1 VSSSPSSSV
10 ADRFGVTFL
19 FSLIAHAVVVLG
31 ITFSV
36 AVQPTSLPA
45 LDVILVQSASGET
58 PDKADF
64 LAQASNQ
71 GGGESEKAMRP
82 TDPLSS
88 PIPKPVAGVVPRPTE
103 TGAPRP
109 TAPTKNE
116 LLTTRAAERS
126 VVTANETP
134 DAPDLKAPNEREIIE
149 RKLEMARLAQEIQR
163 ETEQYAKRPKR
174 KFISANTKEY
184 AYASYM
190 AAWVARIE
198 RIGNLNYPDEARR
211 QEVHGQLVLTVGLN
225 RDGSVKSVDIIQ
237 PSGHK
242 ILDDAAIRIVNLAT
256 PFNPLPTKGDV
267 VDELYITRTWQF
279 LEGNILRNR

>member
-1 VSSSPSSSV
+1 VSASVSSGS

-19 FSLIAHAVVVLG
+19 FSLIAHAVVALG
-31 ITFSV
+31 ITFSIEKP
-36 AVQPTSLPA
+36 APSLPA
-45 LDVILVQSASGET
+45 LDVILVQSASGKAPE
-58 PDKADF
+58 KADF
-64 LAQASNQ
+64 LAQANNS
-71 GGGESEKAMRP
+71 GGGDSEKARRP

-88 PIPKPVAGVVPRPTE
+88 PIPKPIAGITPRPTE
-103 TGAPRP
+103 NGAPRP
-109 TAPTKNE
+109 TAPSRTE
-116 LLTTRAAERS
+116 LLTTRSAERS
-126 VVTANETP
+126 VDSSSETP
-134 DAPDLKAPNEREIIE
+134 DTPDLHAPSEREIIE

-174 KFISANTKEY
+174 KYISANTKEY

-190 AAWVARIE
+190 SAWVARIE

-225 RDGSVKSVDIIQ
+225 RDGSIKSIDIIQ

-242 ILDDAAIRIVNLAT
+242 VLDDAAIRIVNLAT
-256 PFNPLPTKGDV
+256 PFNPLPKNVDAI
-267 VDELYITRTWQF
+267 DELYITRTWQF